1 MQGLENNNID
11 LKNLPSTPLYP
22 LKKPILTPEQLEQK
36 KKDLIADLNQKSKEL
51 TDLGLLDKLG
61 GFVGYQ
67 TDNAKERE
75 KQLTDLKTQA
85 LDNKIEFKDLP
96 NALKDDYYNKA
107 ETSIL
112 NPLKTKNEIA
122 KKDYQKDLQRKAILQ
137 KKSQELTE
145 SDKELIVN
153 DSGFFNNA
161 LDAITGKSEVE
172 KLKEFKEKEKAKD
185 ITKEI
190 QKAYSAFSNIDK
202 NKDFFSLFSS
212 PDKEAQEKAKQDFET
227 IAKNLYHFDSVIYN
241 EKNEPFVTKGDKVY
255 KINDG
260 FIDNFTQS
268 LVNNKFSIAGSVAGG
283 ITGAK
288 YGKNVGALGLVG
300 GAIAGAALGSTIGA
314 ASDAIVTNLALD
326 RENKA
331 DEIIRH
337 ALSEGALS
345 LATDTIM
352 LGAGKAIKPLVKA
365 PLKLAEMS
373 MPFQFTKNFFTGNTK
388 RASEIIENTLSKEQ
402 QQALK
407 EFSAQFGGETKI
419 NQESGKDF
427 LRDKIKSVFKG
438 DENKLKAY
446 DKVKEILT
454 LDNHKEQ
461 QQAFIRA
468 IRSDE
473 TGNTLAFLV
482 EAANL
487 SPKANANL
495 KSILNQT
502 TENLTKSLKQF
513 DLKDYEI
520 KSVFDNLEQG
530 TKESYD
536 KALNEI
542 IGKLYDNS
550 YKVNLRESVQDATN
564 FEKFLNDLKAQGE
577 IDPQA
582 KSFLRQ
588 IEENVYNPNGV
599 TYEQLK
605 NSRQLIN
612 AYLRNVKDPSTLGYI
627 QKASA
632 NFLKNDIDSA
642 IESLLKQNKSAYEKI
657 SELQKSAISDYRDM
671 KQALEL
677 VDKAKIRDK
686 NTQESDAISSLM
698 KIIQGQGQK
707 DLTNYQA
714 LTKGLNQSDKERLEL
729 SMLNRLMEQ
738 SLKQDESLKVFDSA
752 QFFNKLNEF
761 KEDVFTT
768 PKAKEYID
776 IASGFHKLFKNDA
789 KIAESLKPA
798 ITKNLS
804 QGLATSLSGAL
815 KYQWTKFTLGTL
827 YRNAPDRILGVKL
840 PKALN
845 EATAGAALKYHLKRA
860 LERSHSISDF
870 SKNLELSAQNA
881 KFSNNTLKII
891 EELNNGVKQASE
903 EIKAKATKYEK
914 ALQELQKIDE
924 SKLTKEQQQVL
935 KVFKGELDPTEIK
948 GIDLNDLYI
957 LDQGTRH
964 ATTKKILVKHYG
976 EENTGGLTND
986 ELINMSE
993 VIKNGS
999 VLLESFE
1006 RLKNGFRYGYEWE
1019 NNGVKLR
1026 LVVDDL
1032 NDGNKIFDF
1041 YRNFKDFRD
1050 ARPQPSTSKDNGT
1063 QPITLDENNPT
1074 QKPLKDQEDLLKNT
1088 ELNNETT
1095 QEVKNLSPLEQANAE
1110 KLAKLESEA
1119 KQSEQEFL
1127 KAKEQEL
1134 KRKEALKKKLEH
1146 ERGNAGNIESQ
1157 TKIEVGEDIPTEIQA
1172 QIPKSRVRLNEREI
1186 YDLDY
1191 AIVKAKDLKPS
1202 FTTGGTQKRTD
1213 MNEEQIK
1220 SIAENFDPK
1229 KIFGS
1234 GGFEDLPII
1243 LHDGQVIAGNH
1254 RIQGM
1259 LNFTPKSR
1267 YIYNKAI
1274 KEYYHI
1280 DLKPD
1285 ELLVRVPHQRL
1296 DNTEINNL
1304 AASSN
1309 QGRFNS
1315 ESDHAI
1321 AVLSHY
1327 EAKLKELDQKLDA
1340 DSIYS
1345 LKNIVAKNLNF
1356 DKATHPNVGDS
1367 NLALLMFNMPRTK
1380 TQGIELL
1387 NRWQKEF
1394 SNDIK
1399 SYEKVKKMFVDNAGS
1414 FHNLIHDMNFPKVS
1428 LNAYLSDIMDRSFAN
1443 LKNYQSTS
1451 ESLKDLSEKF
1461 YKTSSLEMFEK
1472 SDQSVSD
1479 ISEILGGAIARF
1491 ARFDDPS
1498 KALFEA
1504 LRSDNIKKGLKDF
1517 KIADEAKDMFNPD
1530 SKEFKDID
1538 IYDFT
1543 HYLLMVNR
1551 EPNENNPVL
1560 NRLIQAVKDMQKE
1573 SEKGIKKPKL
1583 ETPSEWGPNY
1593 SEFKND
1599 GLGAI
1604 NKLLETKKGFVAGAF
1619 YKEGLGDIDL
1629 VWGNKDYGL
1638 EHILEKRKKQY
1649 KRLGLTPEQAKERTN
1664 ELIKEIPNIIQKGL
1678 KKEDK
1683 PGYAVIILNNSKVVL
1698 SKFKGDNEL
1707 KNHYMITSFEVDDN
1721 VLRELETIATLSND
1735 YRDGINYSISNLI
1748 EPNPTTNA
1756 IKTQELS
1763 PLELANAE
1771 KLAKLETEKETKAE
1785 AVKKLNFDE
1794 IKKLIDESPRTGS
1807 SMPILGMQNLNAEA
1821 VEYIQKNHKRIA
1833 VEKIEPSFAK
1843 DLKLKYPDDARAV
1856 IDYQAINHIL
1866 KEHKNLAYEDIANY
1880 RGLFKQAN
1888 ETLKLKDNQNRPV
1901 VASFNQINEFFVV
1914 VEQVSNAKNE
1924 LMLKTMYK
1932 ARGNYKDSLI
1942 YKKTLA
1948 KSQNSN

>member
-1 MQGLENNNID
+1 MQELENNNMD
-11 LKNLPSTPLYP
+11 YLKNLPSTPLYP
-22 LKKPILTPEQLEQK
+22 LKNPILTPEQLEQK
-36 KKDLIADLNQKSKEL
+36 RKDLIIDLNQKSKEL
-51 TDLGLLDKLG
+51 TELGLLDKLG

-67 TDNAKERE
+67 TENAKERE

-96 NALKDDYYNKA
+96 SALKDDYYNKA
-107 ETSIL
+107 QTSL
-112 NPLKTKNEIA
+112 LKPLKTKNEIA
-122 KKDYQKDLQRKAILQ
+122 KEDYQKDLQRKEILQ
-137 KKSQELTE
+137 KTSKELTK
-145 SDKELIVN
+145 SDKELIDN

-172 KLKEFKEKEKAKD
+172 KLKEYKEKEKAKD

-202 NKDFFSLFSS
+202 NKDFFSLFAST
-212 PDKEAQEKAKQDFET
+212 DKEAQEKAKQDFET

-241 EKNEPFVTKGDKVY
+241 EKNEPFVVKGDKVY

-268 LVNNKFSIAGSVAGG
+268 LLNNKFSIAGSVAGG

-288 YGKNVGALGLVG
+288 YGKNAGALGLVG
-300 GAIAGAALGSTIGA
+300 GAIAGAALGATTGA
-314 ASDAIVTNLALD
+314 ATDAIVTNLALD

-352 LGAGKAIKPLVKA
+352 LGASKALKPLAKA

-402 QQALK
+402 QEALK

-419 NQESGKDF
+419 NQESDTDF

-473 TGNTLAFLV
+473 TGNTLAFLI

-520 KSVFDNLEQG
+520 KSVFDHLEQG

-542 IGKLYDNS
+542 IGKLYDDS
-550 YKVNLRESVQDATN
+550 YKVNLRESVQDASN
-564 FEKFLNDLKAQGE
+564 FTKFLNDLKAQGE

-632 NFLKNDIDSA
+632 NFLKNDIDNA
-642 IESLLKQNKSAYEKI
+642 IENLLKQNKSAYEKI

-686 NTQESDAISSLM
+686 NTQESDAINSLM
-698 KIIQGQGQK
+698 KIIKGQGQK
-707 DLTNYQA
+707 DLSNYQA
-714 LTKGLNQSDKERLEL
+714 LTKGLQESDKERLEL
-729 SMLNRLMEQ
+729 SMLNRLLEQ

-752 QFFNKLNEF
+752 QFFSKLNEF
-761 KEDVFTT
+761 KNDVFTT

-798 ITKNLS
+798 TTKNLS
-804 QGLATSLSGAL
+804 QGLATTLSGAL

-827 YRNAPDRILGVKL
+827 YRNAPDRILGIKL

-845 EATAGAALKYHLKRA
+845 EATAGAALKYHIKRA
-860 LERSHSISDF
+860 LERSHSISEF
-870 SKNLELSAQNA
+870 SKNLELSAKNSH
-881 KFSNNTLKII
+881 FSNNTLKII

-903 EIKAKATKYEK
+903 EIKEKATKYEK
-914 ALQELQKIDE
+914 ANKELQKIDE

-935 KVFKGELDPTEIK
+935 KVFKGELDKGEIK
-948 GIDLNDLYI
+948 EIDLKDLYI
-957 LDQGTRH
+957 LEQGSRN
-964 ATTKKILVKHYG
+964 AGARKILRKHYG
-976 EENTGGLTND
+976 EESTGGLTND

-1006 RLKNGFRYGYEWE
+1006 RLKNGFRYAYEWD

-1032 NDGNKIFDF
+1032 DSGNKIFDF
-1041 YRNFKDFRD
+1041 YSDRNFTDFRG
-1050 ARPQPSTSKDNGT
+1050 ASLHSGNHPHEP
-1063 QPITLDENNPT
+1063 NPT
-1074 QKPLKDQEDLLKNT
+1074 QEPLTSQENLSKNT
-1088 ELNNETT
+1088 ELHNEST
-1095 QEVKNLSPLEQANAE
+1095 QEATKLSPLEQANAE
-1110 KLAKLESEA
+1110 KLAKLESERLE
-1119 KQSEQEFL
+1119 SEQAFL
-1127 KAKEQEL
+1127 KAKEQEN
-1134 KRKEALKKKLEH
+1134 KRKVALKKKLEH

-1157 TKIEVGEDIPTEIQA
+1157 TKIEVGEDIPTQTQEQL
-1172 QIPKSRVRLNEREI
+1172 PKSRVRLNEREI

-1220 SIAENFDPK
+1220 SISNNFDPK

-1234 GGFEDLPII
+1234 GGFEDLPIV
-1243 LHDGQVIAGNH
+1243 LNDGQVIAGNH

-1267 YIYNKAI
+1267 YIYDKAI

-1285 ELLVRVPHQRL
+1285 ELLVRIPNKRL
-1296 DNTEINNL
+1296 NNTEINNL

-1327 EAKLKELDQKLDA
+1327 EAKLKELENKLDA

-1356 DKATHPNVGDS
+1356 DKATHPNVTDS
-1367 NLALLMFNMPRTK
+1367 NLALLMYNMPRTK

-1443 LKNYQSTS
+1443 LKNYQTTS

-1472 SDQSVSD
+1472 SDQSTSD
-1479 ISEILGGAIARF
+1479 ISEILGSAVARF

-1504 LRSDNIKKGLKDF
+1504 LKSDNIKKGLKEF
-1517 KIADEAKDMFNPD
+1517 KIADATKDMFNPD

-1543 HYLLMVNR
+1543 HYLLMANR
-1551 EPNENNPVL
+1551 EPNENNPTL
-1560 NRLIQAVKDMQKE
+1560 KRLIEAVKDMQKE
-1573 SEKGIKKPKL
+1573 SEKGIKKQKL
-1583 ETPSEWGPNY
+1583 ETPSEWGHNY

-1604 NKLLETKKGFVAGAF
+1604 NKLLETKKGFVAGA
-1619 YKEGLGDIDL
+1619 
-1629 VWGNKDYGL
+1629 
-1638 EHILEKRKKQY
+1638 
-1649 KRLGLTPEQAKERTN
+1649 
-1664 ELIKEIPNIIQKGL
+1664 
-1678 KKEDK
+1678 
-1683 PGYAVIILNNSKVVL
+1683 
-1698 SKFKGDNEL
+1698 
-1707 KNHYMITSFEVDDN
+1707 
-1721 VLRELETIATLSND
+1721 
-1735 YRDGINYSISNLI
+1735 
-1748 EPNPTTNA
+1748 
-1756 IKTQELS
+1756 
-1763 PLELANAE
+1763 
-1771 KLAKLETEKETKAE
+1771 
-1785 AVKKLNFDE
+1785 
-1794 IKKLIDESPRTGS
+1794 
-1807 SMPILGMQNLNAEA
+1807 
-1821 VEYIQKNHKRIA
+1821 
-1833 VEKIEPSFAK
+1833 
-1843 DLKLKYPDDARAV
+1843 
-1856 IDYQAINHIL
+1856 
-1866 KEHKNLAYEDIANY
+1866 
-1880 RGLFKQAN
+1880 
-1888 ETLKLKDNQNRPV
+1888 
-1901 VASFNQINEFFVV
+1901 
-1914 VEQVSNAKNE
+1914 
-1924 LMLKTMYK
+1924 
-1932 ARGNYKDSLI
+1932 
-1942 YKKTLA
+1942 
-1948 KSQNSN
+1948 